1 MAKRKNIYVLD
12 ADWTLVARL
21 ASSTPG
27 GSESAVYS
35 AALRAYAAGMAERE
49 DMIALAIRD
58 LAAAIEP
65 DEQLDPAADS
75 RAEAPYLVL
84 AALLDEAAA
93 RAIRRALNDV
103 WLRWQLPAQR
113 DGTA

>member
-1 MAKRKNIYVLD
+1 MAKRKNVYVPD
-12 ADWTLVARL
+12 ADWALVAQL
-21 ASSTPG
+21 AATAHG
-27 GSESAVYS
+27 GNESAVYS

-49 DMIALAIRD
+49 DVIAQAIRD

-65 DEQLDPAADS
+65 DERFDPAADS

-103 WLRWQLPAQR
+103 WLRWQLPAQKDDSR
-113 DGTA
+113 